1 MKIVYTIIRCPL
13 GLLLI
18 GASERGLCAVQ
29 FGDSEDK
36 LERALRQEYPAAH
49 IQRDEAP
56 LRAWV
61 QALRDYF
68 SGRELGL
75 PGPLDVR
82 ATAFQQRVW
91 RELQKIPY
99 GRTCS
104 YSEIAQA
111 IGHPKAVR
119 AVARACAT
127 NPVAVVIP
135 CHRVIRADGSLGGYG
150 AGSARKRAL
159 LSQEGAWEELTA

>member
-1 MKIVYTIIRCPL
+1 MKIFYTIISCPL
-13 GLLLI
+13 GFLLV
-18 GASERGLCAVQ
+18 GATERGLCAVE
-29 FGDSEDK
+29 FGDSKEK
-36 LERALRQEYPAAH
+36 LEKALRRKHPRA
-49 IQRDEAP
+49 QRDEAH

-68 SGRELGL
+68 NGREQLGL
-75 PGPLDVR
+75 PGPLDIR

-99 GRTCS
+99 GQTRS

-111 IGHPKAVR
+111 MGQPKAAR

-150 AGSARKRAL
+150 GSIARKRAL
-159 LSQEGAWEELTA
+159 LSLERT

>member
-1 MKIVYTIIRCPL
+1 MKVFYTIIRCPL
-13 GLLLI
+13 GLLLV
-18 GASERGLCAVQ
+18 GATERGLCAVE
-29 FGDSEDK
+29 FGDSEDT
-36 LERALRQEYPAAH
+36 LEKALRQEYPDA
-49 IQRDEAP
+49 QRDEAP
-56 LRAWV
+56 LRAWIE
-61 QALRDYF
+61 ALRDYF

-82 ATAFQQRVW
+82 ATAFQRRVW
-91 RELQKIPY
+91 QELQKIPY
-99 GRTCS
+99 GRTRS

-150 AGSARKRAL
+150 GGLARKRAL
-159 LSQEGAWEELTA
+159 LSHEGALSQTP

>member
-1 MKIVYTIIRCPL
+1 
-13 GLLLI
+13 LLV
-18 GASERGLCAVQ
+18 GATERGLCAVE
-29 FGDSEDK
+29 FGDSEDT
-36 LERALRQEYPAAH
+36 LEKALRQEYPDA
-49 IQRDEAP
+49 QRDEAP
-56 LRAWV
+56 LRAWIE
-61 QALRDYF
+61 ALRDYF

-82 ATAFQQRVW
+82 ATAFQRRVW
-91 RELQKIPY
+91 QELQKIPY
-99 GRTCS
+99 GRTRS

-150 AGSARKRAL
+150 GGLARKRAL
-159 LSQEGAWEELTA
+159 LSHEGALSQTP

>member
-1 MKIVYTIIRCPL
+1 VKVFYTIIRCPL
-13 GLLLI
+13 GLLLV
-18 GASERGLCAVQ
+18 GATERGLCAVE
-29 FGDSEDK
+29 FGDSEDT
-36 LERALRQEYPAAH
+36 LEKALRQEYPDA
-49 IQRDEAP
+49 QRDEAP
-56 LRAWV
+56 LRAWIE
-61 QALRDYF
+61 ALRDYF

-82 ATAFQQRVW
+82 ATAFQRRVW
-91 RELQKIPY
+91 QELQKIPY
-99 GRTCS
+99 GRTRS

-150 AGSARKRAL
+150 GGLARKRAL
-159 LSQEGAWEELTA
+159 LSHEGALSQTP